1 MCVCVCVCVCAR
13 ARVCVCVR
21 ARARVCV
28 CVCVCVYHNIRIYL
42 HLKPHSELTEVA
54 KVMDRLVMDMHSLSA
69 MILIVLSST
78 CVELECSVHASILN
92 LLIIVAPA
100 HQQVRT

>member
-1 MCVCVCVCVCAR
+1 MCVY
-13 ARVCVCVR
+13 
-21 ARARVCV
+21 VCV
-28 CVCVCVYHNIRIYL
+28 CVCVCVYHNIRIIYL
-42 HLKPHSELTEVA
+42 YLKPRSELTEVA
-54 KVMDRLVMDMHSLSA
+54 KDMDRLVMDMHSLSA

-92 LLIIVAPA
+92 QLIIVAPA